1 MYYVYIIESKKTGQ
15 YYTGQTSDLQKR
27 IVRHNSGRVVSTR
40 NGRPW
45 KLKYSEELD
54 SRQKALLLERKLKAL
69 KKREALEK
77 YMENNTRGVAQSG

>member
-27 IVRHNSGRVVSTR
+27 IDRHNSGRVVSTR

-54 SRQKALLLERKLKAL
+54 SRQKAVILEGKLKAL

-77 YMENNTRGVAQSG
+77 YMENNARGVAQSG